1 MKSEIILFKGED
13 RTKDIKSITRNGKKF
28 SVTFKSG
35 KTYSYASNNVKF
47 IKSSSQSERSKS
59 VLSYLTKIAYKI
71 GLEMKFANGQ
81 RINILAYNYSKI
93 SYVEP
98 GGMLDAFLNGKLKES
113 NEEAE
118 KNPVTPIFP
127 FGFNESQK
135 KAVDEALSNKLSLI
149 EGPPGTGKTQT
160 ILNIIANAVINGESI
175 AVVSS
180 NNSATQNVFDKLEQ
194 YGVGF
199 IAAYLGNSDNKKEFV
214 ESQKPRPDMQS
225 WKLEGEESEKLLGKL
240 VLMNKDLQEKLKQKI
255 ELSNLKH
262 QLSSV
267 ETEANHF
274 KKYITKN
281 ETFELIDEVL
291 NIKEAK
297 KALLSWIMCEE
308 FKEMSRFSVLFER
321 VKSIFFGKAGSKIY
335 IYDLIENYSKEKLIF
350 QFQCRFYE
358 LKLIELREK
367 VASLENTLSVYGFGR
382 KMKEYSD
389 LSFKLFKSKLADKYH
404 NKKQRIYDL
413 EGIEKEPTEFLNDYP
428 VILSTTYSVRSS
440 LSQNITYDYVIVDES
455 SQVDLCTGALALS
468 CARKAVIV
476 GDLKQLPH
484 VVNSKTAD
492 ITDEIFEEFDII
504 ESYRYKNQSLLSSLI
519 ELFPDAPRTLL
530 REHYRCHPKIIEF
543 CNKKFY
549 DGKLVVLSE
558 NKSKREPLIIYKTV
572 QGNHARSRMNQ
583 RQIDVIK
590 NEIIP
595 EQSLNVDDGSLG
607 IITPYRDQTN
617 ALQKAFSDTV
627 VKADTV
633 DKFQGQENDVVILST
648 VDNEISEFTDNA
660 NRLNV
665 AISRAKD
672 QLILVVN
679 DHDSI
684 KDTNIGALVRYIEY
698 NNFSVIKSKV
708 NSVFDYLYNSYKQ
721 EREEYLKRTKRVSQ
735 YDSENLA
742 YKLISEVIRDLN
754 QQEGTSYHCSSHIP
768 VKMIVNDYSSL
779 IEEEIKYVINSWTH
793 VDFLIYDSFGKMPK
807 LAIEVDGVSYHKEGS
822 RQGERDL
829 LKNSIFEKIGVPLL
843 RLRTDGSGE
852 REKLIK
858 VLIEGC

>member
-1 MKSEIILFKGED
+1 MKSEIILLKGED

-28 SVTFKSG
+28 SVTFMSG
-35 KTYSYASNNVKF
+35 KTYSYASNNVKV
-47 IKSSSQSERSKS
+47 IKPSSQSERSKS
-59 VLSYLTKIAYKI
+59 VLNYLTKISNKI
-71 GLEMKFANGQ
+71 GLEVKFADGQ

-113 NEEAE
+113 NEEAG

-135 KAVDEALSNKLSLI
+135 KAVDEAVSNKLSLI

-199 IAAYLGNSDNKKEFV
+199 IAAYLGNTDNKKEFV
-214 ESQKPRPDMQS
+214 GSQKPRPDMQS

-240 VLMNKDLQEKLKQKI
+240 VMMNKDLQEKLKQKI

-262 QLSSV
+262 QLSTV

-274 KKYITKN
+274 KKYVTKS
-281 ETFELIDEVL
+281 ETFKLIDEVL
-291 NIKEAK
+291 NIREAK

-308 FKEMSRFSVLFER
+308 FKEMSRFSVIFER
-321 VKSIFFGKAGSKIY
+321 VKSIFLGKAGTKIF
-335 IYDLIENYSKEKLIF
+335 IHDLIEKYSKEELIL
-350 QFQCRFYE
+350 QFQSRFYE
-358 LKLIELREK
+358 LKLVELREK
-367 VASLENTLSVYGFGR
+367 VSSLENSLSVYDFGR
-382 KMKEYSD
+382 KMNEYSD

-404 NKKQRIYDL
+404 YKKKRIYDL
-413 EGIEKEPTEFLNDYP
+413 EDIKKGPAEFLNDYP

-455 SQVDLCTGALALS
+455 SQVNLCTGGLALS
-468 CARKAVIV
+468 CAHKAVIV

-484 VVNSKTAD
+484 VVDSKTAD

-549 DGKLVVLSE
+549 DGQLVVLSE
-558 NKSKREPLIIYKTV
+558 NKSKREPLIVYKTV
-572 QGNHARSRMNQ
+572 QGNHARNRMNQ

-595 EQSLNVDDGSLG
+595 AQSLNVDDGSLG

-617 ALQKAFSDTV
+617 ALQKAFSDTA

-698 NNFSVIKSKV
+698 NNFAVVKSKV
-708 NSVFDYLYNSYKQ
+708 NSVFDYLYDSYKQ

-754 QQEGTSYHCSSHIP
+754 QQEETSYRCSSHIP

-779 IEEEIKYVINSWTH
+779 TEEEVKYAMNSWTH

-807 LAIEVDGVSYHKEGS
+807 LAIEVDGVNYHKEGS

-843 RLRTDGSGE
+843 RFRTDGSGE
-852 REKLIK
+852 KEKLIK
-858 VLIEGC
+858 LMKEI

>member
-1 MKSEIILFKGED
+1 MKGEIILLKGED

-35 KTYSYASNNVKF
+35 KTYTYASNNVKV

-59 VLSYLTKIAYKI
+59 VLNYLTKIANKI
-71 GLEMKFANGQ
+71 GLEMKFSDGQ

-98 GGMLDAFLNGKLKES
+98 GGMLDVFLNGKLKES
-113 NEEAE
+113 NEEADN
-118 KNPVTPIFP
+118 NPVTPIFP

-135 KAVDEALSNKLSLI
+135 KAVDEAVSNKLSLI

-160 ILNIIANAVINGESI
+160 ILNIIANAAINGESI

-240 VLMNKDLQEKLKQKI
+240 VLMNKELQEKLKQKI

-274 KKYITKN
+274 KKYIAKS

-291 NIKEAK
+291 NIREAK

-308 FKEMSRFSVLFER
+308 FKEMSRFSVIFER
-321 VKSIFFGKAGSKIY
+321 IKSIFFGKAGSKIY
-335 IYDLIENYSKEKLIF
+335 IYDLIEKYSKEELIF

-367 VASLENTLSVYGFGR
+367 VGSLENTLSVYDFGR
-382 KMKEYSD
+382 RMKEYSD
-389 LSFKLFKSKLADKYH
+389 LSFKLFKSKLAEKYH
-404 NKKQRIYDL
+404 HKKQRIYDL
-413 EGIEKEPTEFLNDYP
+413 EDIKNSPVDFLNDYP
-428 VILSTTYSVRSS
+428 VILSTTYSIRSS

-455 SQVDLCTGALALS
+455 SQVNLCTGALALS
-468 CARKAVIV
+468 CARKAVVV

-484 VVNSKTAD
+484 VVDSRTAD
-492 ITDEIFEEFDII
+492 ITDEIFEEFDIV

-530 REHYRCHPKIIEF
+530 REHYRCHPKIIDF

-549 DGKLVVLSE
+549 DGQLVVLSE
-558 NKSKREPLIIYKTV
+558 NKSKREPLIVYKTV

-590 NEIIP
+590 NEIIT

-617 ALQKAFSDTV
+617 ALQKAFSDTAI
-627 VKADTV
+627 KADTV

-698 NNFSVIKSKV
+698 NNFSIIKSKV
-708 NSVFDYLYNSYKQ
+708 NSVFDYLYDSYKQ

-742 YKLISEVIRDLN
+742 YKLISEVIRELN
-754 QQEGTSYHCSSHIP
+754 LQEGTSYSCSSHIP

-779 IEEEIKYVINSWTH
+779 TEEEIKYAMNSWTH
-793 VDFLIYDSFGKMPK
+793 VDFLIYDTFGKMPK
-807 LAIEVDGVSYHKEGS
+807 LAIEVDGVNYHKEGS
-822 RQGERDL
+822 RQGEKDL

-852 REKLIK
+852 REKITKSLR
-858 VLIEGC
+858 ES